1 MAEILGKEVTISVNM
16 GTSDVPDWKT
26 LGCAE
31 SDGFSGSTDSITIS
45 NKCSGSFTK
54 NIPGDKSWNFSN
66 TMVIPKIPIGDFIS
80 YDEIFDLW
88 RDNEYGADG
97 ELRQFKIENI
107 PSADF
112 IYYRMGRGYVSDIGE
127 QFDSGDVFRTD
138 ITITGSGEVFNIQPA
153 TARIFANEFANEFE

>member
-1 MAEILGKEVTISVNM
+1 MAEISGKEVMISVNM
-16 GTSDVPDWKT
+16 GTASVPEWKT

-31 SDGFSGSTDSITIS
+31 SDGFSGSTDAITVS
-45 NKCSGSFTK
+45 NKCSGKFTK
-54 NIPGDKSWNFSN
+54 SLPGDKSWSFSN
-66 TMVIPKIPIGDFIS
+66 TMVMPKVADGDFIS

-88 RDNEYGADG
+88 KDDEFDADG

-112 IYYRMGRGYVSDIGE
+112 VYYRMGRGYISDLGE

-138 ITITGSGEVFNIQPA
+138 LTITGSDEVVNVQP
-153 TARIFANEFANEFE
+153 T

>member
-1 MAEILGKEVTISVNM
+1 MAEIKGKEVTISVNM
-16 GTSDVPDWKT
+16 GTNAIPVWKT

-45 NKCSGSFTK
+45 NKCSGNFTK
-54 NIPGDKSWNFSN
+54 NIPGDKSWSFSN
-66 TMVIPKIPIGDFIS
+66 TMVMPKVATGDFVS
-80 YDEIFDLW
+80 YNEIFDLW
-88 RDNEYGADG
+88 KDDEYDSDG

-112 IYYRMGRGYVSDIGE
+112 VYYRMGRGYVSDIGE

-138 ITITGSGEVFNIQPA
+138 ITITGSGEVFNIKPI
-153 TARIFANEFANEFE
+153 TEGIFAIEFATEFE